1 MAESS
6 LIRRIEQLEDIETI
20 RRLVA
25 RYALG
30 ADRQNDPEIMGPMF
44 SDDAIWEAAGFGRY
58 VGAQNIASGLADIA
72 RKTIRWSLH
81 YMVSPLI
88 ELSEEPGR
96 ATCHWYLW
104 ELARV
109 AQGDGE
115 PRAHW
120 IGGWYESQ
128 LVKRLDAWK
137 FQHVVLHPKLISPL
151 ESDWSTLP

>member
-1 MAESS
+1 MAEPS
-6 LIRRIEQLEDIETI
+6 LIRRIEQLEDIEAI

-44 SDDAIWEAAGFGRY
+44 SDEAIWEAAGFGRY
-58 VGAQNIASGLADIA
+58 VGAKNIAAGLADIA

-88 ELSEEPGR
+88 ELGEEPHQ
-96 ATCHWYLW
+96 ASCHWYLW

-109 AQGDGE
+109 AEGSE
-115 PRAHW
+115 MPRAHW
-120 IGGWYESQ
+120 IGGWYESA
-128 LVKRLDAWK
+128 LVKRHGAWK

-151 ESDWSTLP
+151 ETDWSTLP

>member
-1 MAESS
+1 MAETS
-6 LIRRIEQLEDIETI
+6 LIKRIEQLEDTEAI

-30 ADRQNDPEIMGPMF
+30 ADRQNDPEIMRPMF
-44 SDDAIWEAAGFGRY
+44 SEDAVWEASGFGHY

-88 ELSEEPGR
+88 EFDGQPGH
-96 ATCHWYLW
+96 ASCHWYLW

-109 AQGDGE
+109 AEGDE
-115 PRAHW
+115 MPRAHW
-120 IGGWYESQ
+120 IGGWYESA
-128 LVKRLDAWK
+128 LVKRNGTWK

-151 ESDWSTLP
+151 ETDWSTLP